1 MFTVCIFYGFMVC
14 LISCKRKERRIWDIM
29 KKRVVILFL
38 CMTMVLSMGACGTD
52 SDKKGKYPQE
62 NTGERQMKCLT

>member
-1 MFTVCIFYGFMVC
+1 
-14 LISCKRKERRIWDIM
+14 M

-52 SDKKGKYPQE
+52 SDKKASTQQGTQE
-62 NTGERQMKCLT
+62 TASEVFDGPHSAQICQNL

>member
-1 MFTVCIFYGFMVC
+1 
-14 LISCKRKERRIWDIM
+14 M

-52 SDKKGKYPQE
+52 SDKKAKYPAG
-62 NTGERQMKCLT
+62 NTGDGK

>member
-1 MFTVCIFYGFMVC
+1 
-14 LISCKRKERRIWDIM
+14 M

-52 SDKKGKYPQE
+52 SDKKASNSRE
-62 NTGERQMKCLT
+62 HRRRQVKCLTDRTAHR

>member
-1 MFTVCIFYGFMVC
+1 
-14 LISCKRKERRIWDIM
+14 M

-52 SDKKGKYPQE
+52 SDKKASTQQGTQE
-62 NTGERQMKCLT
+62 TASEVFDDRTAHR